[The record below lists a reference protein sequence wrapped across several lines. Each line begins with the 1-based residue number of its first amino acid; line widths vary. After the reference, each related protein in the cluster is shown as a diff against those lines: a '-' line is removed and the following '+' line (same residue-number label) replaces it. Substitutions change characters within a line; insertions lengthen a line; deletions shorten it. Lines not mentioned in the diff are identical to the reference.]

1 MGKHRYVYI
10 SLFLLLT
17 LWNKSLC
24 SSSED
29 MAFAALQLDSSLL
42 GK

>member
-1 MGKHRYVYI
+1 MGKHR
-10 SLFLLLT
+10 LFLFLT